1 MKNLSKILASISL
14 LFFLLMVSLHAQSE
28 NRVTRGQP
36 PLNPKWTVIID
47 YVDSFDEHKDRRH
60 GPPAPGEEPPPPVDH
75 TKLDGHHYE
84 LIGGRWGNPVNPDG
98 ETVVVHPNLVFY
110 VDLRGFPD
118 GSDAAIEDAFDEWQ
132 WPTLDAVLVQKL
144 EFQDVILGFDDGFN
158 TYSMRNLGGGGV
170 LAATFITW
178 DDLDGNSEINDGE
191 PLLEMDVIHN
201 TLVKWG
207 THKFTPRGKWQDV
220 RNVATHEL
228 GHVFGLAH
236 PGNAHE
242 EDQDQTMFASAPPE
256 ETTKQDLELN
266 GDVKG
271 MESDFL
277 GYVAAP

>member
-1 MKNLSKILASISL
+1 MKHFSKILASISL

-47 YVDSFDEHKDRRH
+47 YVDSFDEHKPRH
-60 GPPAPGEEPPPPVDH
+60 RPREEPPPPEEDTTH
-75 TKLDGHHYE
+75 TEGHYE
-84 LIGGRWGNPVNPDG
+84 LLGGVWDASALPLDF
-98 ETVVVHPNLVFY
+98 T
-110 VDLRGFPD
+110 VDLRGFPAD
-118 GSDAAIEDAFDEWQ
+118 SRSAILAAFDEWEVTSSQ
-132 WPTLDAVLVQKL
+132 LVVVGD
-144 EFQDVILGFDDGFN
+144 ENFGNADVVFADGLN

-178 DDLDGNSEINDGE
+178 DDAIDNNEIDNGE
-191 PLLEMDVIHN
+191 EFLEMDVIHN
-201 TLVKWG
+201 STVKWG
-207 THKFTPRGKWQDV
+207 TDASTPRGKWWDV
-220 RNVATHEL
+220 QNVATHEL

-236 PGNAHE
+236 PGNAHV

-271 MESDFL
+271 IESDFL
-277 GYVAAP
+277 GYMNN